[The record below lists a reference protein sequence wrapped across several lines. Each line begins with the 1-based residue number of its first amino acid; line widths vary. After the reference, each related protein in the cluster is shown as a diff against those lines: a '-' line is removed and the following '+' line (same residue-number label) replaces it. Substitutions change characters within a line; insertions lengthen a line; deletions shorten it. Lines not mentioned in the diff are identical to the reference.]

1 MDKQNKKELVERL
14 HGRLEKASGTFL
26 VDYQGLNV
34 EAISKLRKD
43 LREVNAEFEV
53 VKNRLLK
60 LASDGTDTVS
70 CKEYMN
76 GPTAIAVSYEDV
88 VGPAKVL
95 IEFAKK
101 FETLNVKS
109 AQISGK
115 LIDKAGVKRLSDL
128 PGRDELLAQTL
139 SVMQAVP
146 ASFVRVLSGVI
157 SQLMNVLK
165 AIEQQKE
172 ASV

>member
-1 MDKQNKKELVERL
+1 MDRVEKKELVEKL
-14 HGRLEKASGTFL
+14 HSRLEKANGTFL
-26 VDYQGLNV
+26 VDYKGLNV
-34 EAISKLRKD
+34 EAISKLRKNLKD
-43 LREVNAEFEV
+43 VNAEFEV

-60 LASDGTDTVS
+60 LASEGTETLL
-70 CKEYMN
+70 CEEHMH
-76 GPTAIAVSYEDV
+76 GPTAIAVSYDDV

-95 IEFAKK
+95 MEFAKD
-101 FETLNVKS
+101 FENLNVKT

-115 LIDKAGVKRLSDL
+115 IIDSAGVKRLSDL

-146 ASFVRVLSGVI
+146 ASFVRVVSGVI
-157 SQLMNVLK
+157 SQFMNVLR

-172 ASV
+172 VS